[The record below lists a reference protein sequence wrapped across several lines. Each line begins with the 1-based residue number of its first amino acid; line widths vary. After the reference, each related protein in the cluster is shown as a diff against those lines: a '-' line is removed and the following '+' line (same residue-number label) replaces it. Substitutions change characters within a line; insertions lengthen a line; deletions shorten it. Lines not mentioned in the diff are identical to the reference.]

1 MDAFLFPGQGSQRR
15 GMGQELFDAV
25 PEFRNNESEI
35 NAILGYSL
43 RDLCVDDKEN
53 KLRETQYT
61 QPALYAVNFLHYCK
75 SVRDGKKADY
85 VAGHS
90 LGEFNALTAAGA
102 FDFLTGL
109 RIVKIRGEL
118 MARARNGAMAAV
130 IGPPASFVESVL
142 QRHGLQAI
150 DVANYNS
157 PKQTVISGPQDEIK
171 QAEAAFKLP
180 EVQLFIQ
187 LPVSAAFHSRYM
199 GEAAKEFGRALAEFE
214 IGELKL
220 PVAANVTGSVYP
232 SQSGG
237 EAVRSMLVK
246 QIESPVR
253 WEATIQ
259 DLRAR
264 GVTTFVEVGP
274 GNVLTK
280 LVDQIPP
287 KAHLN

>member
-109 RIVKIRGEL
+109 RIVRPGS
-118 MARARNGAMAAV
+118 ARSTKAKQGS
-130 IGPPASFVESVL
+130 PCSFL
-142 QRHGLQAI
+142 
-150 DVANYNS
+150 
-157 PKQTVISGPQDEIK
+157 
-171 QAEAAFKLP
+171 
-180 EVQLFIQ
+180 
-187 LPVSAAFHSRYM
+187 
-199 GEAAKEFGRALAEFE
+199 
-214 IGELKL
+214 
-220 PVAANVTGSVYP
+220 
-232 SQSGG
+232 
-237 EAVRSMLVK
+237 
-246 QIESPVR
+246 
-253 WEATIQ
+253 ATI
-259 DLRAR
+259 A
-264 GVTTFVEVGP
+264 T
-274 GNVLTK
+274 
-280 LVDQIPP
+280 
-287 KAHLN
+287 